1 MINHNSYIQYK
12 CKLFA
17 EKGCHGS
24 DRVLA
29 VVFTTSILIAVE
41 SMT

>member
-29 VVFTTSILIAVE
+29 GVLTTSILIAVE